1 MLSALIMNHIS
12 TLGLQL
18 IGLANLASNDD
29 EHDLC
34 TTSPEPR
41 LVVCDKI
48 PVNLRI
54 RLFLFCLIEAGFIIL
69 ASACLA
75 RLLPITL
82 RLSDSKE

>member
-1 MLSALIMNHIS
+1 MNHIS
-12 TLGLQL
+12 TLELQL
-18 IGLANLASNDD
+18 IGLANLASND

-34 TTSPEPR
+34 TPSPEPW

-54 RLFLFCLIEAGFIIL
+54 RLFLSCLIEAGFIIL

-75 RLLPITL
+75 GLLPITL

>member
-1 MLSALIMNHIS
+1 MNHIS
-12 TLGLQL
+12 TLELQL
-18 IGLANLASNDD
+18 IGSTNLASNDD

-54 RLFLFCLIEAGFIIL
+54 RLFLVIEAGFIIL

>member
-1 MLSALIMNHIS
+1 MMMNMIYALPLLNHGS
-12 TLGLQL
+12 
-18 IGLANLASNDD
+18 S
-29 EHDLC
+29 
-34 TTSPEPR
+34 S
-41 LVVCDKI
+41 DKI

>member
-1 MLSALIMNHIS
+1 MNHIS
-12 TLGLQL
+12 TLELQL

-34 TTSPEPR
+34 TSPEPR

-54 RLFLFCLIEAGFIIL
+54 RLFLVIEAGFIIL